1 MPRRP
6 VVGVMG
12 AGEGAAQRDV
22 ELAER
27 LGELVAANGWV
38 LLTGGRP
45 VGVMAAAS
53 RGARRVTGALVLGI
67 LPSQDGSVSPDVDV
81 AVFTGMGN
89 ARNVVNVLTSNVV
102 VICGVGGA
110 GTASEAALALKAG
123 RPLVL
128 LAPESRAEAFYLT
141 LGGRIFTASTPEAV
155 VEFIRLNVAS
165 DRPAAAP
172 DEVS

>member
-1 MPRRP
+1 
-6 VVGVMG
+6 MG

-27 LGELVAANGWV
+27 LGELIAANGWV

-53 RGARRVTGALVLGI
+53 RGARRVAGSLVLGI
-67 LPSQDGSVSPDVDV
+67 LPSEEDGVSPDVDV

-102 VICGVGGA
+102 VVCGVGGA

-128 LAPESRAEAFYLT
+128 LAPDPRAEAFFRS
-141 LGGRIFTASTPEAV
+141 LGGRNFTAGTPEAV
-155 VEFIRLNVAS
+155 VEFIRLNALGGPP
-165 DRPAAAP
+165 DRAP